1 MGVEEGSKMKFL
13 ATACLVAAAFAEP
26 EAKADADAA
35 LLYGGYGYTGLG
47 YAGPG
52 YAGLGYAGLGYTGL
66 GYAGLGYAGL
76 DMLDMDTPMLD
87 MDMGTT
93 LVRGLLMLSLKLML
107 RLTLLFFMEIMA
119 MLVLVMQD
127 MLVLDMLVMLVLDTG
142 LMLDIPTPM
151 ELMLDILI
159 SMANK
164 SSLLL
169 SFIQNNNTIGSKK
182 APDDVIMASRFYSQP
197 VTNFPV
203 LLIEYVGKM

>member
-1 MGVEEGSKMKFL
+1 M
-13 ATACLVAAAFAEP
+13 LV
-26 EAKADADAA
+26 
-35 LLYGGYGYTGLG
+35 
-47 YAGPG
+47 
-52 YAGLGYAGLGYTGL
+52 
-66 GYAGLGYAGL
+66 L

-93 LVRGLLMLSLKLML
+93 LARGLLMLSLKLML
-107 RLTLLFFMEIMA
+107 RLTLLFFMELMA
-119 MLVLVMQD
+119 MLVLVMQ
-127 MLVLDMLVMLVLDTG
+127 VMLVLDIG

-151 ELMLDILI
+151 ELMLDILT

-182 APDDVIMASRFYSQP
+182 ATDDAIMTSRFYSQP
-197 VTNFPV
+197 VTIFPV